1 MGVLKQYFNQTRKP
15 SGRLGSLMI
24 ANMNLGHARLA
35 DWGMQQLPEA
45 SPKQILEIGCG
56 GGRNVT
62 RLLQTFPEARLT
74 AIDYS
79 PLSVQ
84 KTEARNRALV
94 QAGRCTVLEADVSA
108 LPFPTSS
115 FDLATAFETIYFW
128 PGLTECFTQAA
139 KVLKPGGIFLI
150 VNESDGTDPA
160 SRSFENII
168 EGMKLY
174 TEEQISEALRK
185 AGFSSVQAFHHPSK
199 SWLTVIGRK

>member
-56 GGRNVT
+56 GGRNVS
-62 RLLQTFPEARLT
+62 RLLQTFPAARLT

-84 KTEARNRALV
+84 KTKARNRALV
-94 QAGRCTVLEADVSA
+94 QAGRCTVLEADISA
-108 LPFPTSS
+108 LPFSASS
-115 FDLATAFETIYFW
+115 FDLVTAFETVYFW
-128 PGLTECFTQAA
+128 PGLTRCFAQAA
-139 KVLKPGGIFLI
+139 NVLKPGGIFLI

-160 SRSFENII
+160 SKSFENII